1 MVLPLSGKS
10 FPCGCILCR
19 DIGSPCFWHQSH
31 QTTKEQ
37 LEQIEADIQS
47 IEDYKWSK
55 LRQQKNLMALVFYG
69 SGLLYTVVAILFY
82 FCFLPLSYNLYD
94 KCIYSLPLIVLPAM

>member
-1 MVLPLSGKS
+1 M
-10 FPCGCILCR
+10 
-19 DIGSPCFWHQSH
+19 
-31 QTTKEQ
+31 
-37 LEQIEADIQS
+37 EQIEADIQN

-69 SGLLYTVVAILFY
+69 SGLLYTLVAILFY